1 MALVVSSDIPSDEE
15 IFRWIGEPVE
25 MLVIPNSVF
34 ISNQNNYPVLSK
46 GHQRMITLFLQN
58 TKCNIAVKPTSQ
70 SDNRIKLYAEY
81 LRHITKLSYEND
93 PMLGYDDYLEIPLQ
107 PLYDNLDTFTYEI
120 FERDPVKY
128 ILYQNAIQAAIIDK
142 VAQADINEVTIR
154 LLIVGAGR
162 GPLVRAALN
171 ASYNSGIKMKI
182 YVVEKNPNA
191 IVTLHALIDE
201 LWPDKDITL
210 ISTDMRTMVLDEKVD
225 IIVSELLGSF
235 GDNEL
240 SPECL
245 DGAQKHLKEDGIS
258 IPCRSISYV
267 NPTMSSKIYN
277 GIRVMSNNINAD
289 CQDAMFLTPT
299 EVNYVIYLKNV
310 YQIDQPKQL
319 FEFGH
324 PHKDVIVDN
333 TRMKTLKFEAKL
345 DCVLHGFSAFF
356 SAQLYKDIEISILPE
371 THT

>member
-15 IFRWIGEPVE
+15 IYRWIGEPVE

-34 ISNQNNYPVLSK
+34 ITNNHNYPVLSK
-46 GHQRMITLFLQN
+46 GHQRMVMLFLQN
-58 TKCNIAVKPTSQ
+58 TKCHIAIKPS
-70 SDNRIKLYAEY
+70 SKFDNRIKLYAEY
-81 LRHITKLSYEND
+81 IRHLAKLSYEYD

-128 ILYQNAIQAAIIDK
+128 ILYQKAIQAALIDK
-142 VAQADINEVTIR
+142 VAEDDIETVTIR

-162 GPLVRAALN
+162 GPLIRAAFN
-171 ASYNSGIKMKI
+171 ASLNSGRKIKL

-191 IVTLHALIDE
+191 IVTLYALIDE

-210 ISTDMRTMVLDEKVD
+210 ISTDMRTLVLDEKVD

-258 IPCRSISYV
+258 IPCNSISYV

-277 GIRVMSNNINAD
+277 GIRRMANNVHSD
-289 CQDAMFLTPT
+289 CQDAMFLIPM

-310 YQIDQPKQL
+310 YHIDQPQKL
-319 FEFGH
+319 FKFEH
-324 PHKDVIVDN
+324 PHSDEKPDN
-333 TRMKTLKFEAKL
+333 TRMKTLQFTAKL
-345 DCVLHGFSAFF
+345 DCVLHGFSAYF